1 MRAHSPR
8 SVLLLAL
15 ALALGVTG
23 CASGGG
29 GSSARPAGASS
40 NRIVRAEL
48 EAFPQMNASDVV
60 QRLRSSWLRARI
72 NIPSAMLYVDGARR
86 GRANAELAYIPA
98 SEVEQMEFM
107 SGTNATTRYGSDHQ
121 GGAILVTMIR

>member
-1 MRAHSPR
+1 
-8 SVLLLAL
+8 L

-29 GSSARPAGASS
+29 GSGRPAGATS

-48 EAFPQMNASDVV
+48 EAFPQMTASDVV
-60 QRLRSSWLRARI
+60 QRLRSSWLRPRI

-86 GRANAELAYIPA
+86 GRANAELVYILA
-98 SEVEQMEFM
+98 SQIEQMEFM
-107 SGTNATTRYGSDHQ
+107 SGTDATTRYGSDHQ
-121 GGAILVTMIR
+121 GGAILVTMLR

>member
-1 MRAHSPR
+1 
-8 SVLLLAL
+8 L

-29 GSSARPAGASS
+29 SARPAGASA

-60 QRLRSSWLRARI
+60 QRLRSSWLRPRM
-72 NIPSAMLYVDGARR
+72 NTPSAMLYIDGARR
-86 GRANAELAYIPA
+86 GRANAELVYILA
-98 SEVEQMEFM
+98 SQIEQMEFM